1 MAKRYTK
8 KSTKRKSS
16 YKKRVMKK
24 ARKSSFKKSVRKV
37 LQSVAEKKE
46 QVVLNL
52 GRQLYGVASSAFDS
66 SNNIVCGFQT
76 TGISVSQGTNQ
87 QSRIGNKIRVHSLRI
102 DGTLVPRAYS
112 ATTNPDPH
120 PTQWRMILYY
130 KKDSPTSVPTP
141 QASNDIVQFGSTVTS
156 FDDDLVDQW
165 CPLNTDSYA
174 ILAEK
179 RCKLGYAINSATN
192 QTPGTIMPGA
202 VSANNDFKLNCNV
215 RWDLTKHI
223 PKIIQYNDNNVDSI
237 TRGLYLM
244 LVPSRADGT
253 AIGSSAIVA
262 DFSHAITAKYT
273 DV

>member
-37 LQSVAEKKE
+37 LMSVAEKKVFCE
-46 QVVLNL
+46 LNL
-52 GRQLYGVASSAFDS
+52 GRQLYSPASAAFDA
-66 SNNIVCGFQT
+66 SNQIVCGFQT
-76 TGISVSQGTNQ
+76 TGIAIQQGTNQ
-87 QSRIGNKIRVHSLRI
+87 QSRVGNKIRVHSLRI
-102 DGTLVPRAYS
+102 DGTLTPRAYS
-112 ATTNPDPH
+112 ATTNPDPA

-165 CPLNTDSYA
+165 AQLNTDTYA

-179 RCKLGYAINSATN
+179 RCKLGFAYNNVPTAGSGSVALGQI
-192 QTPGTIMPGA
+192 QP
-202 VSANNDFKLNCNV
+202 NNDFKMNYNL
-215 RWDLTKHI
+215 RWDLTKYI
-223 PKIIQYNDNNVDSI
+223 PKNITYNDNNVDSI

-262 DFSHAITAKYT
+262 EFSFALTAKFT
-273 DV
+273 DI